1 MRQRK
6 VTRIVRGR
14 NAVDGAG
21 VRLRRILGDRTIQ
34 DFDPFLM
41 LDGFDSTN
49 PQDYIKG
56 FPWHPHR
63 GIETVTYLV
72 SGTMAHEDSLG
83 NKGVIRSMGCQWM
96 TAGSGILHQEMPQPS
111 ERLLGCQLWV
121 NLPATKK
128 MVPPT
133 YRDISL
139 TDIPVV
145 ADKATVR
152 ILSGCYQGIRGA
164 LNGSHARVT
173 YLDITLPAGIL
184 WSYEEA
190 HNNETLFMGEDLQSV
205 SRITGISSKN
215 LVSMYKRGI
224 RQIHLKWR
232 PYSELKR
239 ELDHM
244 YIKYRNNEFLL
255 THSEEVPKKN
265 FRYVKIVWK
274 EQDIP
279 AEYVDL
285 LSIPLSKLDINF
297 RALRAFRKYNIYQL
311 EDLLRF
317 IKYNG
322 FDALYKM
329 PGIGTKSIEQL
340 YEKLKEKKILEDQDT
355 CFLFPYLFV

>member
-173 YLDITLPAGIL
+173 YLDITFLPAFYGATRRPTIMRHYL
-184 WSYEEA
+184 SIYWKARLSPIR
-190 HNNETLFMGEDLQSV
+190 NNGR
-205 SRITGISSKN
+205 SRI
-215 LVSMYKRGI
+215 RGA
-224 RQIHLKWR
+224 
-232 PYSELKR
+232 PYYIPFPLLEKG
-239 ELDHM
+239 HM
-244 YIKYRNNEFLL
+244 SPWL
-255 THSEEVPKKN
+255 
-265 FRYVKIVWK
+265 
-274 EQDIP
+274 
-279 AEYVDL
+279 
-285 LSIPLSKLDINF
+285 
-297 RALRAFRKYNIYQL
+297 
-311 EDLLRF
+311 
-317 IKYNG
+317 
-322 FDALYKM
+322 
-329 PGIGTKSIEQL
+329 
-340 YEKLKEKKILEDQDT
+340 
-355 CFLFPYLFV
+355 

>member
-96 TAGSGILHQEMPQPS
+96 TAGSGILHKEMPQPS

-190 HNNETLFMGEDLQSV
+190 HNNETLFIYLLEGSLIPDPEQRSIEDKRCAILYSV
-205 SRITGISSKN
+205 SAPGERTHEPVVVKAGAEGA
-215 LVSMYKRGI
+215 R
-224 RQIHLKWR
+224 
-232 PYSELKR
+232 
-239 ELDHM
+239 
-244 YIKYRNNEFLL
+244 FLL
-255 THSEEVPKKN
+255 LAASPLREPVAWGGPIVMNTHEE
-265 FRYVKIVWK
+265 
-274 EQDIP
+274 
-279 AEYVDL
+279 
-285 LSIPLSKLDINF
+285 
-297 RALRAFRKYNIYQL
+297 LRESF
-311 EDLLRF
+311 EELRNGTF
-317 IKYNG
+317 IK
-322 FDALYKM
+322 
-329 PGIGTKSIEQL
+329 
-340 YEKLKEKKILEDQDT
+340 
-355 CFLFPYLFV
+355 